1 LEALGF
7 VPSKVDTS
15 MFYYKRGKHIMFVL
29 DYVDDIIVGSSSHEA
44 TNALLKELEREFAPK
59 DLGDIHYFLGI
70 EVKRSRDGLK
80 LSQERYVVDVV
91 Q

>member
-1 LEALGF
+1 
-7 VPSKVDTS
+7 
-15 MFYYKRGKHIMFVL
+15 MFVL
-29 DYVDDIIVGSSSHEA
+29 DYVDNIIVGSSSHEA

>member
-1 LEALGF
+1 
-7 VPSKVDTS
+7 
-15 MFYYKRGKHIMFVL
+15 MFVL

-44 TNALLKELEREFAPK
+44 TNALLKDLEREFAPK

>member
-1 LEALGF
+1 
-7 VPSKVDTS
+7 
-15 MFYYKRGKHIMFVL
+15 MFVL

-44 TNALLKELEREFAPK
+44 TNALLKDMEREFAPK

>member
-7 VPSKVDTS
+7 VPSKADAS
-15 MFYYKRGKHIMFVL
+15 MFYYKRGKQIMFVL

-44 TNALLKELEREFAPK
+44 TNALLKDLEREFAPK